1 MSEPTPIVPSTVT
14 ATPPEVTSD
23 AAPEATTQ
31 ATPDAV
37 LTVEHET
44 LYAYD
49 YPVEQAQHI
58 ACLSPMSDAGQ
69 TVEAHT
75 LAISPT
81 PSQRSESVD
90 AHGNLRSYFAM
101 HAPHGELKVV
111 ASSRV
116 RVRHRYVG
124 LDPKA
129 GPTCAEVREQLTYHA
144 RAPFEAASEFLY
156 SSPFVPTHRLLREY
170 GMVSLKDDR
179 PLAGAAINLMSR
191 IYKDFDYA
199 PASTDISTPVLD
211 VLAKRKGVCQDF
223 AHLMLGCLRA
233 CGLAARYVSGYLL
246 TRPPP
251 GQAPLVGADAS
262 HAWVS
267 VWVPGLGMPLA
278 QDWLDLDPTNDV
290 VPHLH
295 HVRVA
300 QGRDFGDVTPLRGVI
315 RGGGKHTLV
324 VRVTTREV
332 GLLVPE
338 SVPELEPVRRTKLA

>member
-1 MSEPTPIVPSTVT
+1 MSKPDTDVPEAPDAPDAPDAKSV
-14 ATPPEVTSD
+14 PPV
-23 AAPEATTQ
+23 APANPPEAT
-31 ATPDAV
+31 

-49 YPVEQAQHI
+49 HAVEQAQHI
-58 ACLSPMSDAGQ
+58 ACLSPLSDPGQ
-69 TVEAHT
+69 TLLAHA
-75 LAISPT
+75 LIVSPT
-81 PSQRSESVD
+81 PSHRSERVD
-90 AHGNLRSYFAM
+90 AHGNLRSYFAL
-101 HAPHGELKVV
+101 HVPHGEFKVV

-124 LDPKA
+124 LDPAA
-129 GPTCAEVREQLTYHA
+129 GPTVAEVRERLAYHA
-144 RAPFEAASEFLY
+144 RAPFEAATEFLY
-156 SSPFVPTHRLLREY
+156 ASPYVPTHRLLREY
-170 GMVSLKDDR
+170 GLVSLKDKR
-179 PLAGAAINLMSR
+179 PLAAAAIDLMRR
-191 IYKDFDYA
+191 IHADFDYA

-211 VLAKRKGVCQDF
+211 VLAQRKGVCQDF

-251 GQAPLVGADAS
+251 GVAPLVGADAS

-267 VWVPGLGMPLA
+267 IWVPGLGLPLA

-300 QGRDFGDVTPLRGVI
+300 HGRDVGDVTPLRGVI
-315 RGGGKHTLV
+315 RGGGEHTLV
-324 VRVTTREV
+324 VRVTTRQV
-332 GLLVPE
+332 DPPE
-338 SVPELEPVRRTKLA
+338 PASLPQAAAAPRTKTA